1 MWSPLTRYCENAD
14 HVNCLALWGTE
25 KVKAVITILN
35 HYNHHLLAIIS
46 VKSGVLSDSAC

>member
-25 KVKAVITILN
+25 KVKAVITILIIITTTTF
-35 HYNHHLLAIIS
+35 LL
-46 VKSGVLSDSAC
+46 LFL